1 MAQVKALIGNI
12 KGPAGKDGENF
23 SIYSTNEQVVG
34 KWINGKPIYRKC
46 FKNVAFSNLDA
57 TSGRYIMSTKIDI
70 DNIDKII
77 SIHGETHTA
86 IGTDYELTSIFP
98 SVNIAY
104 DRSIQFCS
112 YVMITNSNYMIYI
125 AGNNGFIQGNCY
137 IDYIVEY
144 TKTTDT
150 ATT

>member
-12 KGPAGKDGENF
+12 KGKDGENF

-46 FKNVAFSNLDA
+46 FKNVAFSNLKVE
-57 TSGRYIMSTKIDI
+57 SGRCTMSTKIDI

-86 IGTDYELTSIFP
+86 IGTDYNLTSIFP

-112 YVMITNSNYMIYI
+112 YVIIANSNYMIYI

>member
-12 KGPAGKDGENF
+12 KGKDGENF

-46 FKNVAFSNLDA
+46 FKNVAFSNLKVE
-57 TSGRYIMSTKIDI
+57 SGRCTMSTKIDI

-86 IGTDYELTSIFP
+86 IGTNYDLTSIFP

-112 YVMITNSNYMIYI
+112 YVIIANSNYMIYI

>member
-12 KGPAGKDGENF
+12 KGPAGENF

-46 FKNVAFSNLDA
+46 FKNVAFSNLKVE
-57 TSGRYIMSTKIDI
+57 SGRCTMSTKIDI

-86 IGTDYELTSIFP
+86 IGTDYDLTSIFP

-112 YVMITNSNYMIYI
+112 YVMIANSNYMIYI

>member
-12 KGPAGKDGENF
+12 KGKDGENF

-77 SIHGETHTA
+77 SIHGENHTA
-86 IGTDYELTSIFP
+86 IDTDYELTSIFP

-112 YVMITNSNYMIYI
+112 YVMIANSNYMICI

>member
-12 KGPAGKDGENF
+12 KGKDGENF

-70 DNIDKII
+70 DNI
-77 SIHGETHTA
+77 
-86 IGTDYELTSIFP
+86 
-98 SVNIAY
+98 
-104 DRSIQFCS
+104 
-112 YVMITNSNYMIYI
+112 
-125 AGNNGFIQGNCY
+125 
-137 IDYIVEY
+137 
-144 TKTTDT
+144 TTFL
-150 ATT
+150 

>member
-12 KGPAGKDGENF
+12 KGKDGENF

-46 FKNVAFSNLDA
+46 FKNVAFSNLNVE
-57 TSGRYIMSTKIDI
+57 SSRCIMSTKIDI

-86 IGTDYELTSIFP
+86 IGTDYDLTSIFP

-112 YVMITNSNYMIYI
+112 YVINANSNYMICI

>member
-12 KGPAGKDGENF
+12 KGKDGENF

-46 FKNVAFSNLDA
+46 FKNVAFSNLKVE
-57 TSGRYIMSTKIDI
+57 SGRCTMSTKIDI

-86 IGTDYELTSIFP
+86 IGTDYNLTSIFP

-112 YVMITNSNYMIYI
+112 YVIIVNSNYMIYI

>member
-12 KGPAGKDGENF
+12 KGKDGENF
-23 SIYSTNEQVVG
+23 STYSTDEQVVG
-34 KWINGKPIYRKC
+34 KWISGKPIYRKC
-46 FKNVAFSNLDA
+46 FKNVAFSNLDV
-57 TSGRYIMSTKIDI
+57 SSSRYMMSTKIDI

-86 IGTDYELTSIFP
+86 IGTAYELTALFP
-98 SVNIAY
+98 SVHIAY
-104 DRSIQFCS
+104 DRSVQFCS
-112 YVMITNSNYMIYI
+112 SVFVENSNYKIYI
-125 AGNNGFIQGNCY
+125 LGNSGFIQGNCY
-137 IDYIVEY
+137 VDYIVEY

>member
-12 KGPAGKDGENF
+12 KGPAGENF

-46 FKNVAFSNLDA
+46 FKNVAFSNLKVE
-57 TSGRYIMSTKIDI
+57 SGRCTMSTKIDI

-86 IGTDYELTSIFP
+86 IGTDYDLTSIFP

-112 YVMITNSNYMIYI
+112 YVIIANSNYMIYI

>member
-12 KGPAGKDGENF
+12 KGKDGENF

-57 TSGRYIMSTKIDI
+57 SSGRYIMSTKIDI

-77 SIHGETHTA
+77 SIYGETHTA

-98 SVNIAY
+98 GVNIAY
-104 DRSIQFCS
+104 DRSVQFCS
-112 YVMITNSNYMIYI
+112 YVMIANSNYVICI

>member
-12 KGPAGKDGENF
+12 KGPAGENF

-46 FKNVAFSNLDA
+46 FKNVAFSNLKVE
-57 TSGRYIMSTKIDI
+57 SGRCIMSTKIDI

-86 IGTDYELTSIFP
+86 IGTDYDLTSIFP

-112 YVMITNSNYMIYI
+112 YVIIANSNYMIYI
-125 AGNNGFIQGNCY
+125 AGNNGFIRGNCY

>member
-12 KGPAGKDGENF
+12 KGKDGENF

-46 FKNVAFSNLDA
+46 FKNVAFSNLIVE
-57 TSGRYIMSTKIDI
+57 SGRCMMSTKIDI

-86 IGTDYELTSIFP
+86 IGTGYDLTSIFP

-104 DRSIQFCS
+104 DRSVQFCS
-112 YVMITNSNYMIYI
+112 YVIITNSNYMIYI

-144 TKTTDT
+144 TKITDT

>member
-12 KGPAGKDGENF
+12 KGKDGENF

-46 FKNVAFSNLDA
+46 FKNVAFSNL
-57 TSGRYIMSTKIDI
+57 TVESGRCMMSTKIDI

-86 IGTDYELTSIFP
+86 IGTGYDLTSIFP

-104 DRSIQFCS
+104 DHSVQFCS
-112 YVMITNSNYMIYI
+112 YVIITNSNYMIYI

>member
-12 KGPAGKDGENF
+12 KGKDGENF

-46 FKNVAFSNLDA
+46 FKNVAFSNL
-57 TSGRYIMSTKIDI
+57 TVESGRCMMSTKIDI

-86 IGTDYELTSIFP
+86 IGTDYDFTSIFP

-104 DRSIQFCS
+104 DRSVQFCS
-112 YVMITNSNYMIYI
+112 YVRSENSNYMIYI

>member
-12 KGPAGKDGENF
+12 KGKDGENF

-46 FKNVAFSNLDA
+46 FKNVAFSNL
-57 TSGRYIMSTKIDI
+57 TVESGRCMMSTKIDI

-86 IGTDYELTSIFP
+86 IGTGYDLTSIFP

-112 YVMITNSNYMIYI
+112 YVIITNSNYMIYI
-125 AGNNGFIQGNCY
+125 AGNDGFIQGNCY

>member
-12 KGPAGKDGENF
+12 KGKDGENF
-23 SIYSTNEQVVG
+23 STYSTNEQVVG
-34 KWINGKPIYRKC
+34 KWIDGKPIYRKC
-46 FKNVAFSNLDA
+46 FKNVAFSNLDV
-57 TSGRYIMSTKIDI
+57 SSSRYMMSTKIDI

-86 IGTDYELTSIFP
+86 IGTAYDLISIFP
-98 SVNIAY
+98 SVNIAF
-104 DRSIQFCS
+104 DRSVQFCS
-112 YVMITNSNYMIYI
+112 YVMIANSNYMIYI
-125 AGNNGFIQGNCY
+125 AGNNGFIQGSCY

>member
-12 KGPAGKDGENF
+12 KGKDGENF

-46 FKNVAFSNLDA
+46 FKNVAFSNLNVE
-57 TSGRYIMSTKIDI
+57 SSRCIMSTKIDI

-86 IGTDYELTSIFP
+86 IGTDYDFTSIFP
-98 SVNIAY
+98 GINIAY

-112 YVMITNSNYMIYI
+112 YVINANSNYMICI

>member
-12 KGPAGKDGENF
+12 KGPAGENF
-23 SIYSTNEQVVG
+23 SIYSTDEQVVG

-57 TSGRYIMSTKIDI
+57 TAGRYMMSTKIDI

-112 YVMITNSNYMIYI
+112 YVMIANSNYGIYI

>member
-12 KGPAGKDGENF
+12 KGPAGENF
-23 SIYSTNEQVVG
+23 STYSTNEQVVG

-46 FKNVAFSNLDA
+46 FKNVAFSNFDA
-57 TSGRYIMSTKIDI
+57 TSGRYMMSTKIDI

-86 IGTDYELTSIFP
+86 IGTDYDLTSIFP

-112 YVMITNSNYMIYI
+112 YVIITNSNYMIYI

>member
-12 KGPAGKDGENF
+12 KGKDGENF

-46 FKNVAFSNLDA
+46 FKNVAFSNL
-57 TSGRYIMSTKIDI
+57 TVESGRCMMSTKIDI

-77 SIHGETHTA
+77 SINGETHTA

-98 SVNIAY
+98 GVNIAY

-112 YVMITNSNYMIYI
+112 YVMIANSNYGIYI

>member
-12 KGPAGKDGENF
+12 KGKDGENF
-23 SIYSTNEQVVG
+23 STYSTNEQVVG
-34 KWINGKPIYRKC
+34 KWIDGKPIYRKC
-46 FKNVAFSNLDA
+46 FKNVAFGNLDI
-57 TSGRYIMSTKIDI
+57 SSSRYIMSTKIDI

-86 IGTDYELTSIFP
+86 VGTAYDLISIFP
-98 SVNIAY
+98 TINIAY
-104 DRSIQFCS
+104 DRSVQFCS
-112 YVMITNSNYMIYI
+112 YAYIANSNYMIYI

>member
-12 KGPAGKDGENF
+12 KGKDGENF

-46 FKNVAFSNLDA
+46 FKNVAFSNLKVE
-57 TSGRYIMSTKIDI
+57 SGRCTMSTKIDI

-86 IGTDYELTSIFP
+86 IDTDYDLTTIFP

-112 YVMITNSNYMIYI
+112 YVIIANSNYMIYI

>member
-12 KGPAGKDGENF
+12 KGKDGENF

-46 FKNVAFSNLDA
+46 FKNVAFSNL
-57 TSGRYIMSTKIDI
+57 TVESGRCIMSTKIDI

-86 IGTDYELTSIFP
+86 IGTGYDLTSIFP

-112 YVMITNSNYMIYI
+112 YVIIANSNYMIYI

>member
-12 KGPAGKDGENF
+12 KGKDGENF
-23 SIYSTNEQVVG
+23 STYSTNEQVVG

-46 FKNVAFSNLDA
+46 FKNIAFSNLDI
-57 TSGRYIMSTKIDI
+57 SSSRCIMTTKIDI

-77 SIHGETHTA
+77 SINGETHTA
-86 IGTDYELTSIFP
+86 IGTAYELTTIFP
-98 SVNIAY
+98 AINIAY
-104 DRSIQFCS
+104 DRSVQFCS
-112 YVMITNSNYMIYI
+112 YVIMENSNYMIYI

>member
-12 KGPAGKDGENF
+12 KGKDGENF
-23 SIYSTNEQVVG
+23 STYSTDEQVVG
-34 KWINGKPIYRKC
+34 KWISGKPIYRKC
-46 FKNVAFSNLDA
+46 FKNVAFSNLDV
-57 TSGRYIMSTKIDI
+57 SSSRYMMSTKIDI

-86 IGTDYELTSIFP
+86 IGTDYDLTSIFP
-98 SVNIAY
+98 TINIAF
-104 DRSIQFCS
+104 DRSVQLCS
-112 YVMITNSNYMIYI
+112 YVMMIANSNYMIYI

>member
-12 KGPAGKDGENF
+12 KGPAGENF
-23 SIYSTNEQVVG
+23 SIYSTDEQVVG

-57 TSGRYIMSTKIDI
+57 SSGRYIMSTKIDI

-112 YVMITNSNYMIYI
+112 YVMIANSNYGIYI

>member
-12 KGPAGKDGENF
+12 KGKDGENF

-46 FKNVAFSNLDA
+46 FKNVAFSNLKVE
-57 TSGRYIMSTKIDI
+57 SGRCTMSTKIDI

-86 IGTDYELTSIFP
+86 IGTDYDLTSIFP
-98 SVNIAY
+98 NVNIAY

-112 YVMITNSNYMIYI
+112 YVIIANSNYMIYI